1 MGLHQNGP
9 MRRLTLLLL
18 IAVPAAAS
26 AQQWTPVGKT
36 REATEIFVKP
46 SSIKRVGDTVNVL
59 ILARYAPANYIPEG
73 KDTVRAVTMI
83 ATFDCAKEK
92 VKTMETVKF
101 SNFDRNRV
109 VSRSKPK
116 IPGFQAVFGGS
127 MPQVYA
133 HVCPKK
139 K

>member
-1 MGLHQNGP
+1 MGLHPNGP
-9 MRRLTLLLL
+9 MRRLTLFLL
-18 IAVPAAAS
+18 IAVPAIAS

-36 REATEIFVKP
+36 REGTEIFVKP
-46 SSIKRVGDTVNVL
+46 SSIKRAGDTVNVL
-59 ILARYAPANYIPEG
+59 ILARYVPANFIPEG
-73 KDTVRAVTMI
+73 KDTIRAVTMM
-83 ATFDCAKEK
+83 ATFDCPKEK

-116 IPGFQAVFGGS
+116 VPGFQAVFGGS

>member
-1 MGLHQNGP
+1 

-18 IAVPAAAS
+18 VALPALAS
-26 AQQWTPVGKT
+26 AQQWTSVGKT
-36 REATEIFVKP
+36 REGTEILVKP

-59 ILARYAPANYIPEG
+59 ILARYLPANFIPEG
-73 KDTVRAVTMI
+73 KDTVRAITTFV
-83 ATFDCAKEK
+83 TFDCGREK
-92 VKTMETVKF
+92 VRVNETAMF

-109 VSRSKPK
+109 VNRRKPK
-116 IPGFQAVFGGS
+116 VPGFQAVFGGS

>member
-1 MGLHQNGP
+1 
-9 MRRLTLLLL
+9 MRRLALFLLLG
-18 IAVPAAAS
+18 APAAAS
-26 AQQWTPVGKT
+26 AQWTPVGKT
-36 REATEIFVKP
+36 REGTEIFVNP
-46 SSIKRVGDTVNVL
+46 SSIKRAGDTVNVQ
-59 ILARYAPANYIPEG
+59 ILARYVPANFIPEG
-73 KDTVRAVTMI
+73 RDTIRAVTMQ

-92 VKTMETVKF
+92 VKTTETVKF
-101 SNFDRNRV
+101 SNFDRGRV

-116 IPGFQAVFGGS
+116 VPGFQAVFGGS

>member
-1 MGLHQNGP
+1 
-9 MRRLTLLLL
+9 MRRLALLLFL
-18 IAVPAAAS
+18 ALPAVAS
-26 AQQWTPVGKT
+26 AQWTSVGKT
-36 REATEIFVKP
+36 REGTEIFVKS
-46 SSIKRVGDTVNVL
+46 SSIKRAGDTVNVS
-59 ILARYAPANYIPEG
+59 ILARYVPANFIPEG
-73 KDTVRAVTMI
+73 RDTVRAVMMA

-92 VKTMETVKF
+92 VKTTETVKF
-101 SNFDRNRV
+101 SNFDRNRI

>member
-1 MGLHQNGP
+1 
-9 MRRLTLLLL
+9 MRRFALFLL
-18 IAVPAAAS
+18 IVVPSVAS

-36 REATEIFVKP
+36 REGTEIFVKP
-46 SSIKRVGDTVNVL
+46 SSIKRAGDTVRVL
-59 ILARYAPANYIPEG
+59 ILARYAPANFISEG
-73 KDTVRAVTMI
+73 RDTVRAASIV
-83 ATFDCAKEK
+83 ATFDCTQEK
-92 VKTMETVKF
+92 VKTIETVRF
-101 SNFDRNRV
+101 SNFDRGRV

-116 IPGFQAVFGGS
+116 TPGFQAVFGGS

>member
-1 MGLHQNGP
+1 

-18 IAVPAAAS
+18 IAAPAVAS

-36 REATEIFVKP
+36 REGTEILVKP
-46 SSIKRVGDTVNVL
+46 SSIKRAGDSVNVQ
-59 ILARYAPANYIPEG
+59 ILARYVPANFIVEG
-73 KDTVRAVTMI
+73 KDTVRAVTMM
-83 ATFDCAKEK
+83 ATFDCSKEK
-92 VKTMETVKF
+92 VKTTETVRF
-101 SNFDRNRV
+101 SNFDRNRI

>member
-1 MGLHQNGP
+1 
-9 MRRLTLLLL
+9 MRRLAQLLL
-18 IAVPAAAS
+18 IAAPAVAS

-36 REATEIFVKP
+36 REGTEIFVKP

-59 ILARYAPANYIPEG
+59 ILARYAPANYIPEK
-73 KDTVRAVTMI
+73 KDTIRAITTL
-83 ATFDCAKEK
+83 ATFDCAKER
-92 VKTMETVKF
+92 VRVNESAMF
-101 SNFDRNRV
+101 SNFARNRV
-109 VSRSKPK
+109 VNRSKPR

>member
-1 MGLHQNGP
+1 MSHIRIFATIGLI
-9 MRRLTLLLL
+9 LT
-18 IAVPAAAS
+18 IPATSS
-26 AQQWTPVGKT
+26 AQTWKEIGKT
-36 REATEIFVKP
+36 RDSTAIFVKP
-46 SSIKRVGDTVNVL
+46 ASIARAGDTVTVL
-59 ILARYAPANYIPEG
+59 VLARYVRANFVSEG
-73 KDTVRAVTMI
+73 KDTVRAVTVN
-83 ATFDCAKEK
+83 ATFVCGKEK
-92 VKTMETVKF
+92 VKTIETVRF

-116 IPGFQAVFGGS
+116 IPAYQAVFGGS

>member
-1 MGLHQNGP
+1 
-9 MRRLTLLLL
+9 MRRLALYLL
-18 IAVPAAAS
+18 IATPAIAS

-36 REATEIFVKP
+36 REGTEIFVKP
-46 SSIKRVGDTVNVL
+46 SSIKRAGDTVNVL
-59 ILARYAPANYIPEG
+59 ILARYVPANFIPSG
-73 KDTVRAVTMI
+73 KDTVRAVTTF

-92 VKTMETVKF
+92 VRVNESATY

-109 VSRSKPK
+109 VNRRKPQ
-116 IPGFQAVFGGS
+116 IPAFQAVFGGS